1 MEYERPREITDD
13 RHWAW
18 IVMVAG
24 GAKKAEAARE
34 VGYSE
39 ASARNQGYKL
49 GKRYKDVLERLVKE
63 ELEYLESNTHR
74 ILAATAALAFSSVAN
89 YIDIVDEIVP
99 AELDEHGEVVT
110 PASTKQVMKFKPW
123 DEIDPADKAAI
134 KRLETGAEG
143 GFKIWMHDKIKP
155 LELLGQHENLW
166 GKDTAEKVTVVHNSY
181 YGDGEPPDFP
191 TNEE

>member
-1 MEYERPREITDD
+1 MEYERPPEIKDD

-34 VGYSE
+34 LGYSE
-39 ASARNQGYKL
+39 SSARNQGYKL
-49 GKRYKDVLERLVKE
+49 GKRYKDVLERLIKE

-89 YIDIVDEIVP
+89 YIDIIDEIVP
-99 AELDEHGEVVT
+99 AELDEHGAMVT
-110 PASTKQVMKFKPW
+110 PESTKQVMRFKPW
-123 DEIDPADKAAI
+123 DEIDPADIEAI
-134 KRLETGAEG
+134 KRIECSGDG
-143 GFKIWMHDKIKP
+143 IKIWMHDKIKP
-155 LELLGQHENLW
+155 LELIGQHENLW

-191 TNEE
+191 TNAE